1 MEIIKGN
8 LYKSKTSD
16 LIVMAEEEKN
26 EFFFSGQVVVGY
38 GDGEKGKFSI
48 GWIKEAFQ
56 PYFSEITIKE
66 VIDFSKVQFLELNDG
81 KIVFA
86 NGLNKEEKF
95 IGTDLKTG
103 RSLCFH
109 KSEAK
114 RVVTAKFE

>member
-1 MEIIKGN
+1 MEIIKGQV
-8 LYKSKTSD
+8 YRTEKAD
-16 LIVMAEEEKN
+16 VIVIAEENSKN
-26 EFFFSGQVVVGY
+26 NTFSGTVIGGKSY
-38 GDGEKGKFSI
+38 GI
-48 GWIKEAFQ
+48 GHYSKCWAASQFQ
-56 PYFSEITIKE
+56 LYSAEIIIKE
-66 VIDFSKVQFLELNDG
+66 VIDFSKVQFLEMHDG

>member
-16 LIVMAEEEKN
+16 VIVIAEENSKN
-26 EFFFSGQVVVGY
+26 NTFSGT
-38 GDGEKGKFSI
+38 SI
-48 GWIKEAFQ
+48 GGKSYGIGYYSKCWAASQFQ
-56 PYFSEITIKE
+56 LYFSEITIKE

-114 RVVTAKFE
+114 RVVTPKFE